1 MAKSKALRKERQPSG
16 DDFSLQSKRR
26 LSQRAVRVSSRS
38 CLPEQ
43 SPSPSHT
50 KHHSKVTLADFV
62 NLSGESRQRK
72 RRGKAIS
79 QYAASPSAPSPYHP
93 SLSCP
98 TERVPYPPTTSTPCP
113 GYGSAPP
120 IGVVT
125 GISPTLV
132 HFPEVSVAAACPIK
146 NADVQDPVDKWKHCL
161 VGYVAGKFPGYSAM
175 LSYINRT
182 WQHEVHFSMHDS
194 GWLLFDFSSEFAML
208 DVLGSGPYA
217 IFGRP
222 LVLQIMP
229 EFFDFQFTEI
239 TSMPTWVRFP
249 NLPLR
254 CWNNI
259 CLSKIASMVGKP
271 IHCDSPTAQMSRI
284 SYARVLIEIDLFSE
298 LKTSVNVMLPNGT
311 LLVQNL
317 VYESLPRFCKHC
329 KSMGHSTPT
338 CNKGHTRTRKRPH
351 ATSTSSTSSGSS
363 ADTAAVEKQSPYC
376 PGPSCIYREDPMT
389 SEVAVMD
396 LQPSSSQPPHC
407 KRTKAGK
414 AEMVALGQTPSSHL
428 IPRRQYFTRSKAAAS
443 SDEGPTSD
451 SFQSL

>member
-1 MAKSKALRKERQPSG
+1 MAKSKALRKERQPGG

-38 CLPEQ
+38 CSPEQ
-43 SPSPSHT
+43 SPSPSHN

-62 NLSGESRQRK
+62 NLSSESRVLSSQRGIAMASLNPSASSPCSADFVCNSDQQRK

-79 QYAASPSAPSPYHP
+79 QHAASPPAPSQYHP

-98 TERVPYPPTTSTPCP
+98 TERVPYPPTTSTHCP
-113 GYGSAPP
+113 GYGSASPT
-120 IGVVT
+120 GVVT
-125 GISPTLV
+125 
-132 HFPEVSVAAACPIK
+132 
-146 NADVQDPVDKWKHCL
+146 
-161 VGYVAGKFPGYSAM
+161 
-175 LSYINRT
+175 
-182 WQHEVHFSMHDS
+182 
-194 GWLLFDFSSEFAML
+194 

-217 IFGRP
+217 IFCRP

-229 EFFDFQFTEI
+229 EFFDFQFAEI

-249 NLPLR
+249 NLLLR

-284 SYARVLIEIDLFSE
+284 SYARVLIDIDLFTE

-329 KSMGHSTPT
+329 KSLGHSTLT
-338 CNKGHTRTRKRPH
+338 CKKGHTRTRKRPH
-351 ATSTSSTSSGSS
+351 AASTCATSSGSS
-363 ADTAAVEKQSPYC
+363 ADTAVVEKQSPYC
-376 PGPSCIYREDPMT
+376 PGPSCIYREDPMS

-396 LQPSSSQPPHC
+396 LQPSSSQPPNC

-414 AEMVALGQTPSSHL
+414 AEMVAFGQTPSSHL

-443 SDEGPTSD
+443 SYEGPTSD